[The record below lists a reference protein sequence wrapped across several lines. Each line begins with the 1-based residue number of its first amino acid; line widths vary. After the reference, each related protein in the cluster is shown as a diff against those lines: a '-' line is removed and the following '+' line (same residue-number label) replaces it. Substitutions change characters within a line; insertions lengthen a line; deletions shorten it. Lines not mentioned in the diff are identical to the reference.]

1 MQKLLGQMRCAVDR
15 YHMIA
20 EGDRIAIGISGG
32 KDSVALLAGMSAL
45 RRFYPARF
53 ELTAVTLDPC
63 FGGIETDYSPIEQLC
78 GELEIPYR
86 LRRTE
91 LGKIIFE
98 TRKEKNPCSLCAR
111 MRRGMLH
118 MKRRRPDA
126 IKSPSATTWM
136 MRRKR

>member
-1 MQKLLGQMRCAVDR
+1 
-15 YHMIA
+15 MIA

-98 TRKEKNPCSLCAR
+98 TR
-111 MRRGMLH
+111 
-118 MKRRRPDA
+118 
-126 IKSPSATTWM
+126 
-136 MRRKR
+136 